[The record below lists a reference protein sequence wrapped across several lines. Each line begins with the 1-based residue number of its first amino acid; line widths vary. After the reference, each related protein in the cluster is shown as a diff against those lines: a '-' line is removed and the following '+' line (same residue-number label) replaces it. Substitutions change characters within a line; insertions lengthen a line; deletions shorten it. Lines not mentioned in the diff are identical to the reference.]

1 MPLDTAV
8 IFKLFM
14 NSSWMQTHKHILCC
28 IKPYL
33 STQWNLYIKFL
44 CNLSFFCFKIKQ
56 GALYEILYKTLCI
69 KVRLGRKIRL
79 NTTYIEG
86 KKQILLLL
94 LLGISITE
102 SLDRTLH
109 VNMAWLSSDYC
120 IQNRFN
126 DLKRQ
131 LYFFY

>member
-1 MPLDTAV
+1 M
-8 IFKLFM
+8 
-14 NSSWMQTHKHILCC
+14 
-28 IKPYL
+28 
-33 STQWNLYIKFL
+33 LYKA
-44 CNLSFFCFKIKQ
+44 LSFYSVEPLYKVFLLVEYSDFKIKQ
-56 GALYEILYKTLCI
+56 GALYKTLYKILYKTLCI

>member
-1 MPLDTAV
+1 M
-8 IFKLFM
+8 
-14 NSSWMQTHKHILCC
+14 
-28 IKPYL
+28 
-33 STQWNLYIKFL
+33 LYKA
-44 CNLSFFCFKIKQ
+44 LSFYSVEPLYKVLYVTYHFLLVEYSDFKIKQ
-56 GALYEILYKTLCI
+56 GALYKTLYKILYKTLCI